1 MCGITGS
8 IAFQES
14 GKTRLDKVQAAT
26 EQLKKRGPDG
36 NGIYRTDSVSFG
48 HARLSIIDVS
58 NNGSQPFT
66 DNSGR
71 FTIVFNGEFFNFQ
84 SYRNELEQSGI
95 QFRSTSDTEV
105 LLNLFIRE
113 GISCLSKINGFFAFA
128 VHDKETGDVFM
139 ARDRYGV
146 KPFLYFLDSSG
157 ISFASEMK
165 ALMQFGIPKVIDRS
179 ALYQY
184 LHLNYI
190 PAPETIFEGVKK
202 LEPGHYLK
210 ISGGKVKKVCW
221 YEMPTTIKQPVPDY
235 ASAQSIL
242 VDKMTASVERRMI
255 SDVPLG
261 SFLSGGID
269 SSVVTAIASSFT
281 SNLNTF
287 SIGYQDEPLFD
298 ETKYARLVADRYKTN
313 HTVFSLR
320 NKDLFDHLH
329 EMLEYIDE
337 PFADSSALAVN
348 ILCRETRKKVTVA
361 LSGDGADELFGGYM
375 KHYGEW
381 KLRNGGFKAQVVNM
395 LGPAWDALPKSRNS
409 KFGNT
414 VRKLQKFSRGMKAG
428 STERY
433 WQWCGYADA
442 DYLKSM
448 AVFPLNSAEIEAR
461 KKYHT
466 RFIGTTGDMNDMLL
480 NDMHL
485 VLPGDMLT
493 KVDLMSMAN
502 SLEVRTPFL
511 DFELVDFAAS
521 LPPDYKVNG
530 KGRKLIVQDAF
541 RSILPEELYHRPKH
555 GFEVPLLKWF
565 REDLNSW
572 IFDDLL
578 SHEEIISQ
586 GLFSTEGIKKL
597 KDQLMSNDPGDST
610 ARIWALIVFQSW
622 YRRWMK

>member
-8 IAFQES
+8 VAFLEA
-14 GKTRLDKVQAAT
+14 GKARLEKVHAAAD
-26 EQLKKRGPDG
+26 QLKKRGPDG
-36 NGIYRTDSVSFG
+36 NGIYQTDFVSFG

-66 DNSGR
+66 DPTGR
-71 FTIVFNGEFFNFQ
+71 YTIVFNGEFFNFQ
-84 SYRNELEQSGI
+84 TYRNELQQLGF

-105 LLNLFIRE
+105 LLQLFIRE

-128 VHDKETGDVFM
+128 VHDKETGDVFIS
-139 ARDRYGV
+139 RDRYGV
-146 KPFLYFLDSSG
+146 KPLIYFADTTG

-165 ALMQFGIPKVIDRS
+165 ALMQYDIPREIDHS

-190 PAPETIFEGVKK
+190 PAPETIFSGVKK

-210 ISGGKVKKVCW
+210 LSGGKVDKVCW
-221 YEMPTTIKQPVPDY
+221 YEMPEGIALPVPDY
-235 ASAQSIL
+235 LTAQSIL
-242 VDKMTASVERRMI
+242 VDKMTASVERRLI

-298 ETKYARLVADRYKTN
+298 ETKYAKLVADQYKTN

-348 ILCRETRKKVTVA
+348 ILCRETRKEVTVA

-381 KLRNGGFKAQVVNM
+381 KLRNGGFKAQIVSM
-395 LGPAWDALPKSRNS
+395 LGPVWEGLPKSRNS
-409 KFGNT
+409 SFGNT
-414 VRKLQKFSRGMKAG
+414 IRKLQKFSRGMKAN
-428 STERY
+428 SADRY

-448 AVFPLNSAEIEAR
+448 ANFPLNSEEIEAR

-466 RFIGTTGDMNDMLL
+466 RFIGKTGNMNDILL

-521 LPPDYKVNG
+521 LPPNYKVNG
-530 KGRKLIVQDAF
+530 RGRKLIVQDAF
-541 RSILPEELYHRPKH
+541 RSLLPEELYHRPKH

-565 REDLNSW
+565 REDLYSW

-578 SHEEIISQ
+578 AERYIQEQ
-586 GLFSTEGIKKL
+586 GLFNSEGIN
-597 KDQLMSNDPGDST
+597 QLRNQLLSNDPGDST